1 MNSLIETLSVSA
13 VRSFRRRQDF
23 VFAPVTLIY
32 GPNSSGKS
40 SVLESVAIYLQTS
53 DSNRRRPLS
62 LETDGPLY
70 SEGGFASVVSDH
82 DLEATMEIGLSLPR
96 SDDASDVHSVKSLF
110 RFDRIEG
117 FGQVTSLKYSN
128 GLNKSPVEL
137 SLRPGR
143 KVSSSGRSTDDVYV
157 PSSLRD
163 SKLITDLFGLD
174 ASNES
179 EGFRYSFE
187 ADGIFPGSTR
197 RMAHRSEPRAS
208 FEGFREANE
217 TWVRSW
223 ASIRNRFDELR
234 RNIVYLGPLRDMSMR
249 VVTRETDASVFSDHA
264 GSNTILNLVDSEELT
279 SAVGGWLDRL
289 GIRYVPK
296 ILRLTSSE
304 GEIPGTNVDALVLEE
319 RESGLKLGIRD
330 VGFGVS
336 QVLPVVAAALS
347 KRDAV
352 IMIEQPEIHL
362 HPRLQAELAELVVQ
376 SASTRGNQ
384 FILETH
390 SEHLLLRIRRLIR
403 RGTIPAELV
412 SILYVDPRI
421 DGTADVIE
429 IDLGDDG
436 EFLDEW
442 PDGFFP
448 ERFNE
453 LFGD

>member
-1 MNSLIETLSVSA
+1 MSVAA
-13 VRSFRRRQDF
+13 VRSFRNRQEF
-23 VFAPVTLIY
+23 VFAPITLIY

-40 SVLESVAIYLQTS
+40 SVLESVALYLQTS
-53 DSNRRRPLS
+53 NSNRRRPLS
-62 LETDGPLY
+62 LDTDGPLY

-82 DLEATMEIGLSLPR
+82 DLEASMEIGLALPR
-96 SDDASDVHSVKSLF
+96 SDHPSDVHSVKSQF
-110 RFDRIEG
+110 RFDRNEG
-117 FGQVTSLKYSN
+117 FGLVTSLNYLN
-128 GLNKSPVEL
+128 GLGESPVKL
-137 SLRPGR
+137 TLRPARTVGSTGR
-143 KVSSSGRSTDDVYV
+143 LTDDVYV
-157 PSSLRD
+157 PSSLSD

-174 ASNES
+174 ATNEPG
-179 EGFRYSFE
+179 GFRYSFE
-187 ADGIFPGSTR
+187 TDGIFPGPIR
-197 RMAHRSEPRAS
+197 RMANRNESHSSVDAV
-208 FEGFREANE
+208 GEANE
-217 TWVRSW
+217 TWMRSW
-223 ASIRNRFDELR
+223 ASIQNRFDELR
-234 RNIVYLGPLRDMSMR
+234 RNIVYLGPLRDMSTQ

-264 GSNTILNLVDSEELT
+264 GTNTIFNLVDSEELT

-289 GIRYVPK
+289 GIRYIPK
-296 ILRLTSSE
+296 ILRLTSTE
-304 GEIPGTNVDALVLEE
+304 GEIPGTNVDALVLED

-336 QVLPVVAAALS
+336 QVLPVVTAALS
-347 KRDAV
+347 MRNAV

-403 RGTIPAELV
+403 RETIPAELV

>member
-1 MNSLIETLSVSA
+1 MTSLIESLSLSA
-13 VRSFRRRQDF
+13 VRSFRKRQDL

-62 LETDGPLY
+62 LETDGHLY

-82 DLEATMEIGLSLPR
+82 DLEATMEIGLGLPR
-96 SDDASDVHSVKSLF
+96 SGNPSEVHSVKSQF
-110 RFDRIEG
+110 RFNRKEG
-117 FGQVTSLKYSN
+117 FGQVTSLNYLY
-128 GLNKSPVEL
+128 GLEKSPVKL

-143 KVSSSGRSTDDVYV
+143 KASSSGRSTDDVYV

-163 SKLITDLFGLD
+163 AKLITDLFGLD
-174 ASNES
+174 ATNES
-179 EGFRYSFE
+179 GGFRYSFE
-187 ADGIFPGSTR
+187 TDGIFPGSIR
-197 RMAHRSEPRAS
+197 RMTNRNELRTS
-208 FEGFREANE
+208 FEGLRQANE
-217 TWVRSW
+217 TWMRTW
-223 ASIRNRFDELR
+223 ASIRNSIDELR
-234 RNIVYLGPLRDMSMR
+234 RNIVYLGPLRDMSTQ

-264 GSNTILNLVDSEELT
+264 GSNTIFDLVDSEELT

-296 ILRLTSSE
+296 ILRLTSDE

-336 QVLPVVAAALS
+336 QVLPVVTAALG
-347 KRDAV
+347 KRDSV

-362 HPRLQAELAELVVQ
+362 HPRLQAELAELITQ

-403 RGTIPAELV
+403 RGTIPTELV